1 MLLWFFLVAFISPLA
16 AQILLS
22 DKVQNNN
29 VLIQQITNRLDT
41 ELKKC
46 SDSKKETDAHLGE
59 VKSKLEQLQSKNR
72 DFEVKVKQEHA
83 FKMDIQASVD
93 YFHVDIENLNNS
105 LETVITKSR
114 QLEAALGNTS
124 SDLRK
129 EINDDLQKVELK
141 LQQLDS
147 KDGDFGKLHQKTDE
161 NVAELKTE
169 IASLKTE
176 VGNLK
181 FSLNDA
187 TQDCKKCKSELADA
201 IEETKKGINAQ
212 LDGFKSKFDEI
223 ESKNDGLKTK
233 IDQLEASNRELQQTR
248 AKERD
253 ELKEIKDKLALLTN
267 QVETQKKET
276 DGRLNDLILKLEAKP
291 AGPAPD
297 RPDENRNKS
306 NANLDALLAEINA
319 MKQNL
324 QIENC
329 RKAKTSLTSLTKLVN
344 GKSYL
349 FSSTRRSWYKAKEYC
364 ESIGLHLASP
374 KTQLELRIV
383 RNKAATISQT
393 NWWLSAS
400 DIGRQAGDFQ
410 WHDGTILPLNS
421 PMWDED
427 LKEPDSYKRGSDT
440 CVDILSRGNLELLDY
455 GCANEKYSICELP
468 AQCM

>member
-22 DKVQNNN
+22 DRVQNNT

-46 SDSKKETDAHLGE
+46 SDSKTETDAHLGQL
-59 VKSKLEQLQSKNR
+59 KWKLEQLQSKNQ

-93 YFHVDIENLNNS
+93 YFNVDIENLNNS
-105 LETVITKSR
+105 LNNVIRISR
-114 QLEAALGNTS
+114 QLETALGNS
-124 SDLRK
+124 SSNLRK

-141 LQQLDS
+141 LQQLDAQ
-147 KDGDFGKLHQKTDE
+147 DGDFGKLHKKTDE

-187 TQDCKKCKSELADA
+187 TQDCKKCQSELAEA

-212 LDGFKSKFDEI
+212 LDGLKSKFDEI

-233 IDQLEASNRELQQTR
+233 IDQLESNNRELKQIRT
-248 AKERD
+248 KEQD

-267 QVETQKKET
+267 QVETQKKDT
-276 DGRLNDLILKLEAKP
+276 DGRLNDVVLKLEAKP
-291 AGPAPD
+291 EVQTPD
-297 RPDENRNKS
+297 RPRENRNKDDG
-306 NANLDALLAEINA
+306 NLDALLAEINA
-319 MKQNL
+319 VKQNL

-329 RKAKTSLTSLTKLVN
+329 RKAKSSLTSLTKLAN

-374 KTQLELRIV
+374 KTQSELKIV

-400 DIGRQAGDFQ
+400 DIGREAGDFQ

-421 PMWDED
+421 PMWAED
-427 LKEPDSYKRGSDT
+427 LKEPDSYRIGSDT

-455 GCANEKYSICELP
+455 GCANEKYAICELP
-468 AQCM
+468 AECI